1 MNIQKMVYLYFIL
14 QKKAASKKKETAFP
28 RIVYFNL

>member
-1 MNIQKMVYLYFIL
+1 MNILKNGVFIFHIT
-14 QKKAASKKKETAFP
+14 KKAASKKETAFP

>member
-1 MNIQKMVYLYFIL
+1 MNILKNGVFIFHITK
-14 QKKAASKKKETAFP
+14 KKAASKKETAFP

>member
-1 MNIQKMVYLYFIL
+1 MNILKNGVFIL
-14 QKKAASKKKETAFP
+14 QKKAASKKETAFP

>member
-14 QKKAASKKKETAFP
+14 QKKAASKKETAFSK
-28 RIVYFNL
+28 IVYFNL

>member
-1 MNIQKMVYLYFIL
+1 MNILKNGVFIFHIT
-14 QKKAASKKKETAFP
+14 KKRQPLKKETAFP

>member
-1 MNIQKMVYLYFIL
+1 MNILKNLYFIL
-14 QKKAASKKKETAFP
+14 QKKAASKKETAFP